1 MSLRA
6 VAVVRRAELVRPLP
20 APRLAPDLEPLD
32 LPDLEPPDLVA
43 IELLLRVAAI
53 DWGN

>member
-1 MSLRA
+1 LSLRA
-6 VAVVRRAELVRPLP
+6 VVADGRAEPFRALP

-43 IELLLRVAAI
+43 IESPFSCSR
-53 DWGN
+53 D